1 MIKEIKGLPAAWLDT
16 TVYWI
21 ISICRQCISFE
32 NNIVFEKR
40 FYHFNAFNENS
51 IWYES
56 LKTSSEIEILLML
69 SFYFSPLLHPPPTHT
84 HTPPSPS
91 NTLLLCFS
99 ANYLS
104 KEQFISMFII
114 SSIPPKITSVNS
126 LSLREREMRGSRKIF
141 ILHLSLS
148 FSHFRCILHFV
159 KAYGNGRGADGDLV
173 PRAVQMTYE

>member
-56 LKTSSEIEILLML
+56 LKTSSEIQIQLMA
-69 SFYFSPLLHPPPTHT
+69 FFNFCPPLPPT

-91 NTLLLCFS
+91 NTFLLCFT
-99 ANYLS
+99 ANYFS
-104 KEQFISMFII
+104 KEQFISIFRI
-114 SSIPPKITSVNS
+114 SSIPPKITSLNS
-126 LSLREREMRGSRKIF
+126 LSLRERWGGPEKDSYSISP
-141 ILHLSLS
+141 SLS
-148 FSHFRCILHFV
+148 FSVCFSHFRCILHFV